1 MAIGCSHVFGSD
13 LPDVKY
19 PFPSPSVWPNLV
31 ALSLGINCDNISK
44 IASGNGALFRRAV
57 IYLQHIIEKHHHK
70 EILLLVQFSHQERH
84 EFIHNKFQ
92 WCGDDFP
99 YVTSKYRSDP
109 LIDKKVNNFILDTIK
124 TWTVTA
130 DDSYKVLSSLQHK
143 LLLLLTAQHLGIT
156 TFWGEASAYKP
167 INLPKYATVGDYK
180 IGLNTWDLAHR
191 EHASKYFEIED
202 ISNLQVYQ
210 LKQQGAVFDA
220 FSASINEMIGKTN
233 THRLQYEEF
242 DNWLEWCKARNFSYL
257 KQKWEQG
264 DQSFRPENKILME
277 DNKEVRYGNGHYG
290 LDAHARFAE
299 LVTKQIKNFYG

>member
-1 MAIGCSHVFGSD
+1 MKFKHCVAIGCSHVFGSD

-44 IASGNGALFRRAV
+44 IAGGNGALFRRAV

-191 EHASKYFEIED
+191 EHASTATVAQFFDRDHKSFGFLMQKIEIFTNDFEGIEY
-202 ISNLQVYQ
+202 SNLVVG
-210 LKQQGAVFDA
+210 LKGF
-220 FSASINEMIGKTN
+220 G
-233 THRLQYEEF
+233 
-242 DNWLEWCKARNFSYL
+242 
-257 KQKWEQG
+257 
-264 DQSFRPENKILME
+264 
-277 DNKEVRYGNGHYG
+277 
-290 LDAHARFAE
+290 
-299 LVTKQIKNFYG
+299 